1 ARDGVRARMA
11 GSEAGAAERLRIERD
26 LHEGAQPRLVA
37 LTMPLGMAKSK
48 VDSDPERAK
57 ELGYEA
63 HTEAKGIVTEL
74 RQLARGIHP
83 AVLTDRGLDA
93 DVSTLAGRL
102 TSPSHDDVRL
112 DGGIRRQA

>member
-57 ELGYEA
+57 ELVSEA
-63 HTEAKGIVTEL
+63 HAEAKGIVTEL

-93 DVSTLAGRL
+93 AVSALAGRS
-102 TSPSHDDVRL
+102 TIPIDVDVRL
-112 DGGIRRQA
+112 EGRIGR